1 MHRTMQY
8 VSVNALPNV
17 GCVQS
22 ANTRAYWLT
31 YCNKYI
37 LNPCTY
43 TVHIATTQKEN
54 N

>member
-1 MHRTMQY
+1 MHRIMQY

-17 GCVQS
+17 GRVHS

-37 LNPCTY
+37 LKPMYVHRTY
-43 TVHIATTQKEN
+43 CHNTERE
-54 N
+54 